1 MWVLEHLRIFV
12 RKLRGAESPGSV
24 LQGAVVLR
32 VCFCSSVMDGS
43 SSTSPRARCNWPFSR
58 TLGLMVAL
66 LLVGGQGATA
76 EGHVRGHRRDSS
88 DWGPCV
94 VPRLVVPGN

>member
-1 MWVLEHLRIFV
+1 MWVLERLQIFV
-12 RKLRGAESPGSV
+12 RKLRGAQSPGSV

-43 SSTSPRARCNWPFSR
+43 SSTSPRARCDWPFSR
-58 TLGLMVAL
+58 TLGLAVAL

-76 EGHVRGHRRDSS
+76 EGRVRGPSRDPD
-88 DWGPCV
+88 DWGLCM
-94 VPRLVVPGN
+94 VPHLVVPGN